1 MLPHKP
7 ANAVHFALDGT
18 LCAGARAAYGAGH
31 ASPDIGVNV
40 IKSPLRI
47 FASGPTGSGT
57 STLVARLR
65 AASSEFLLTDAHEA
79 SVGELVDGFSR
90 ADVALIVID
99 ATRASLE
106 GAWRNVML
114 AALTGVGRVVL
125 AVNKMDAVE
134 NAEPV
139 FLRFEAEARR
149 LAEGLDLAAVP
160 VSATLGHNVVEHGGP
175 AWYQGLTVSQRLHLV
190 AASPDDLGEKP
201 FRMPIALVER
211 PGGGSAGT
219 IASGRVRKGDA
230 VRVQGR
236 ATRVAR
242 IVMHE
247 REVDEAVTGDS
258 VVLAFSDT
266 FDVSPGDLVSA
277 ADRPAELADQ
287 FEATVV
293 WLDSTPLLRGRNYLL
308 EIGHRVVTA
317 TIGSLKRKIDPGS
330 RGQSA
335 PQKFEPGEIGVCN
348 LRLDSP
354 VAFDPHRE
362 NPRTGSF
369 RLIDPTT
376 RSTVGIGALHFAL
389 RRAQNVHW
397 QAIDVNKGARSV
409 AKGQRPCVLWYTG
422 LSGAGKSTIAN
433 LVDKKLHAMGR
444 HTYLLDGDN
453 VRHGLNKDLGFT
465 AADRVENIRRIAEV
479 AKLMVDAG
487 LIVGTAFIS
496 PFRAERA
503 MARGLLGA
511 DEFIEIF
518 VDTPL
523 GIAEARDPKG
533 LYKKARR
540 GELKN
545 FTGIDSPYETPENP
559 DLRID
564 TTATSSEAAADLV
577 VSYLEAKGILDA
589 D

>member
-1 MLPHKP
+1 MP
-7 ANAVHFALDGT
+7 VT
-18 LCAGARAAYGAGH
+18 
-31 ASPDIGVNV
+31 
-40 IKSPLRI
+40 KSPLRI
-47 FASGPTGSGT
+47 FASGPPGSGT

-65 AASSEFLLTDAHEA
+65 AASNEFLLTDAHEV
-79 SVGELVDGFSR
+79 SVRELVEGFST
-90 ADVALIVID
+90 ADVALIVVD
-99 ATRASLE
+99 ATRGSLE

-114 AALTGVGRVVL
+114 AALTGVGEVVL
-125 AVNKMDAVE
+125 VVNKMDAVE
-134 NAEPV
+134 NAEVV
-139 FLRFEAEARR
+139 FQRIENEVRR
-149 LAEGLDLAAVP
+149 LAEARPLSVVP
-160 VSATLGHNVVEHGGP
+160 VSATFGHNVVEHGP
-175 AWYQGLTVSQRLHLV
+175 AWYQGLTISQRLQLV
-190 AASPDDLGEKP
+190 AASGDGYEGMP
-201 FRMPIALVER
+201 FRMPVALVES

-219 IASGRVRKGDA
+219 IVSGRVRKGDA

-236 ATRVAR
+236 PTLVAR
-242 IVMHE
+242 IVAE
-247 REVDEAVTGDS
+247 GREVDEAVVPDS
-258 VVLAFSDT
+258 VALGFSDA
-266 FDVSPGDLVSA
+266 FDVTPGDVVST

-308 EIGHRVVTA
+308 EIGKRVVTA

-330 RGQSA
+330 AGQSA

-369 RLIDPTT
+369 RLIDPTPRSPQGGTTT
-376 RSTVGIGALHFAL
+376 RSTVGVGALHFAL

-397 QAIDVNKGARSV
+397 QAIDVNKGARS
-409 AKGQRPCVLWYTG
+409 ASKGQRPCVLWYTG

-496 PFRAERA
+496 PFRAERS
-503 MARGLLGA
+503 MARGLVGA

-523 GIAEARDPKG
+523 GVAEERDPKG

-545 FTGIDSPYETPENP
+545 FTGIDSPYEAPENP

-577 VSYLEAKGILDA
+577 VSYLEAKGILDI